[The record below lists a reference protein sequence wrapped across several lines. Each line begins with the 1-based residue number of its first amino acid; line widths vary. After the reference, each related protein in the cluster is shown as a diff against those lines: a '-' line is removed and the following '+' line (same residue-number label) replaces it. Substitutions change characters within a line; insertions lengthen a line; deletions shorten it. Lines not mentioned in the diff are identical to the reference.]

1 MMACEHIKE
10 LEKIIKEGIQEQTTR
25 KVTGVQY
32 KGYVVKFQVTYE
44 GIERPRT
51 FSYPI
56 KDRCP
61 QCGKTISLKPNAKRK
76 TR

>member
-1 MMACEHIKE
+1 MACEHIKE
-10 LEKIIKEGIQEQTTR
+10 LEEIVKEGIQEQITR

-61 QCGKTISLKPNAKRK
+61 QCGKTISSNHKAKRK
-76 TR
+76 PR